1 MKLFQ
6 SKFATPRFAAMATVL
21 FAGAALL
28 PLQANANTAAN
39 TTVRNIVTVSFA
51 DAANTAQ
58 TPVTSQVDVTV
69 SLVKAAATLA
79 QVTADQT
86 IAPNGTASYTY
97 SLTSNANGPD
107 TQTVSTSLT
116 TDQTPASSLSATGAI
131 VLGASTVATAGSIA
145 AVGPTNIT
153 VPSDL
158 SNADGAVNGIAGG
171 SIDTVEINGQ
181 VFVVASVTDNGGFGT
196 STITVTGNGTVTPI
210 SVGNLIKE
218 RATFSITVTPG
229 PYVGPGNKIVVNS
242 TSATDGT
249 NTSNTTVTTT
259 TISGVTLVVTKYVRC
274 SAGSCTN
281 PGVADFTLGATN
293 YYLSGVSGA
302 PGATL
307 EYLIRIDNALGNSV
321 ANDVVIADPIPAFTT
336 LSAGTLATGDNLGV
350 FTAAT
355 AVVDS
360 GDTGEVNGTTVFLYP
375 GTGGSDVATGG
386 GNPNGDGG
394 SLAGGNSVYGRFSVL
409 IQ

>member
-1 MKLFQ
+1 MKMIQ
-6 SKFATPRFAAMATVL
+6 SKFAMPRFAAIATVL

-28 PLQANANTAAN
+28 PLQASANTAAN

-69 SLVKAAATLA
+69 SLVKAAATLV

-145 AVGPTNIT
+145 AAGTTGII

-158 SNADGAVNGIAGG
+158 VGGGDVNGIATG
-171 SIDTVEINGQ
+171 DTVVINGQ
-181 VFVVASVTDNGGFGT
+181 VFVVASVTDNGGVGT
-196 STITVTGNGTVTPI
+196 STITVTGNGTLTAIAV
-210 SVGNLIKE
+210 SDLIRE

-229 PYVGPGNKIVVNS
+229 PYVGPGNKIVVND
-242 TSATDGT
+242 TLATDGT
-249 NTSNTTVTTT
+249 NPSNTTVTTT

-307 EYLIRIDNALGNSV
+307 EYLIRIENAVGNST
-321 ANDVVIADPIPAFTT
+321 ANDVVIDDPIPAFTT

-355 AVVDS
+355 AVVNDS
-360 GDTGEVNGTTVFLYP
+360 DTGEVIGNTVYLYP

-394 SLAGGNSVYGRFSVL
+394 SLAGGNSTYGRFSVL

>member
-1 MKLFQ
+1 MKMIQ
-6 SKFATPRFAAMATVL
+6 SKFAMPRFAAIATVL

-28 PLQANANTAAN
+28 PLQASANTAAN

-79 QVTADQT
+79 QVTPNAT

-145 AVGPTNIT
+145 AAGTTGII

-158 SNADGAVNGIAGG
+158 VGGGDVNGIATG
-171 SIDTVEINGQ
+171 DTVVINGQ
-181 VFVVASVTDNGGFGT
+181 VFVVASVTDNGGVGT
-196 STITVTGNGTVTPI
+196 STITVTGNGTLTAIAV
-210 SVGNLIKE
+210 SDLIRE

-229 PYVGPGNKIVVNS
+229 PYVGPGNKIVVND
-242 TSATDGT
+242 TLATDGT
-249 NTSNTTVTTT
+249 NPSNTTVTTT

-293 YYLSGVSGA
+293 YYLAGVSGA

-307 EYLIRIDNALGNSV
+307 EYLIRIENAVGNST
-321 ANDVVIADPIPAFTT
+321 ANDVVIDDPIPAFTT

-355 AVVDS
+355 AVVND
-360 GDTGEVNGTTVFLYP
+360 GDTGEVIGNTVYLYP

-394 SLAGGNSVYGRFSVL
+394 SLAGGNSTYGRFSVL